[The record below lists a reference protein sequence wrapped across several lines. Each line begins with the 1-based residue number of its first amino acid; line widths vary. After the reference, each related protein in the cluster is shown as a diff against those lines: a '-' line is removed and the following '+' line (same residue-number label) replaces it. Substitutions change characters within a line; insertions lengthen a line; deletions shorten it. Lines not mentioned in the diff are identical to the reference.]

1 MKYSLLLFSL
11 SFSLTLFGQRYTNS
25 VGLKF
30 ASIGSTQ
37 INGKHFMNENNAL
50 EVSLGGN
57 TNYVWMQGNYLWQSQ
72 LVDELDYYL
81 GAGPGFGINSR
92 NPIIQNSLND
102 RYLFGVNGVLG
113 VEYKLPD
120 YPFTFSLESGPYV
133 QLIPTLSLG
142 WNVGLA
148 ARYVLP

>member
-1 MKYSLLLFSL
+1 MKCSLLVFSL
-11 SFSLTLFGQRYTNS
+11 LFTFTLFGQRYTNS

-30 ASIGSTQ
+30 ASLGSTQ
-37 INGKHFMNENNAL
+37 INGKHFLNENNAL

-57 TNYVWMQGNYLWQSQ
+57 TNYVWVQGNFEWQST
-72 LVDELDYYL
+72 LFEDLDYYI
-81 GAGPGFGINSR
+81 GAGPGFGIFTGNS
-92 NPIIQNSLND
+92 IIPSSAND
-102 RYLFGVNGVLG
+102 RYMIGVNGFLG

-133 QLIPTLSLG
+133 QINPNFNLG

>member
-11 SFSLTLFGQRYTNS
+11 LFTLTLFGQRYTNS

-30 ASIGSTQ
+30 ASLGSTQ

-57 TNYVWMQGNYLWQSQ
+57 TNYIWVQGNFEWQHP
-72 LVDELDYYL
+72 LVDDLDYYI
-81 GAGPGFGINSR
+81 GAGPGFGIFTGNSIMQT
-92 NPIIQNSLND
+92 PAND
-102 RYLFGVNGVLG
+102 QYFIGVNGVLG

-120 YPFTFSLESGPYV
+120 YPITFSIESGPYV
-133 QLIPTLSLG
+133 QINQKFSLG

>member
-1 MKYSLLLFSL
+1 MKRLLLVFGL
-11 SFSLTLFGQRYTNS
+11 FFTLTLFGQRYTNS
-25 VGLKF
+25 IGLKF
-30 ASIGSTQ
+30 ASLGSTQ
-37 INGKHFMNENNAL
+37 INGKHFLNENNAL

-57 TNYVWMQGNYLWQSQ
+57 TSYVWMQGNFVWQNA
-72 LVDELDYYL
+72 LMDGLDYYV

-92 NPIIQNSLND
+92 NPIIQTSLNN
-102 RYLFGVNGVLG
+102 RFMFGVNGVLG
-113 VEYKLPD
+113 IEDKLPD

-133 QLIPTLSLG
+133 QINPNFSLG